1 MDYLCFQNNGY
12 KSTNFLPMSIPVSK
26 EQLLDT
32 QQIIKPHIHKT
43 PVVTSATFD
52 RLTQANLFFK
62 CECFQRTGSFKIRGA
77 TNAILSLSEE
87 AKKRGVVTH
96 SSGNFAQAL
105 SCAATKQGI
114 KAWVVMPQNAPSVKK
129 AAAQGYGGT
138 IVECAPT
145 LKDRELTAAKVI
157 EQYGATLLHSYN
169 QYPVIRG
176 QATAAME
183 LLAEV
188 SALDYVVAPVGG
200 GGLLSGTAL
209 ACAHFSEGTKVFG
222 AEPLG
227 ADDAHRSFY
236 AGTIIPQTNPQ
247 TIADGLRTSLGDLTF
262 PIIKSLVSDIL
273 TVSEQ
278 EIVDAMK
285 LFWARTKILIEP
297 SSAVPVAAILRHPE
311 IFAGK
316 RVGVIL
322 SGGNVD
328 MERFFSYKF

>member
-1 MDYLCFQNNGY
+1 
-12 KSTNFLPMSIPVSK
+12 MSLPVSK
-26 EQLLDT
+26 DQLLAT
-32 QQIIKPHIHKT
+32 RQLITPHIHQT
-43 PVVTSATFD
+43 PVVTNNTINQMA
-52 RLTQANLFFK
+52 QADLFFK

-77 TNAILSLSEE
+77 TNAILSLSKEE
-87 AKKRGVVTH
+87 QSKGVVTH

-105 SCAATKQGI
+105 SCAATKQGV

-129 AAAQGYGGT
+129 AAAQGYGGE

-145 LKDRELTAAKVI
+145 LVDREKTAAMVI
-157 EQYGATLLHSYN
+157 EKYGATLLHSYN

-176 QATAAME
+176 QATATME
-183 LLAEV
+183 LLEEV
-188 SALDYVVAPVGG
+188 QQLDYVVTPLGG

-209 ACAHFSEGTKVFG
+209 ACAHFSERTKVIG

-227 ADDAHRSFY
+227 ADDAYRSFH
-236 AGTIIPQTNPQ
+236 AGKIIPQTNPQ

-262 PIIKSLVSDIL
+262 PLIKSLVSDII
-273 TVSEQ
+273 TVEEQ

-285 LFWARTKILIEP
+285 LFWSRAKIIIEP
-297 SSAVPVAAILRHPE
+297 SSAVTVAAILKNKSL
-311 IFAGK
+311 FAGK

-328 MERFFSYKF
+328 LERLPW